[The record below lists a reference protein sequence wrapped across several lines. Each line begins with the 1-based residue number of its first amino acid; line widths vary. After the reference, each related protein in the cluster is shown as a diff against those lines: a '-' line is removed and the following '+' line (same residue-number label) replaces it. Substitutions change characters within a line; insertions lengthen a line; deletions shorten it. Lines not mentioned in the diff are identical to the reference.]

1 MKKISISA
9 FLLLGLFSSSYA
21 KTVNQEQA
29 MKAARSFYTNKGGN
43 ANLRLA
49 HTYTIGNTNI
59 PTVYVFE
66 SQLGNG
72 FVVVSAEDRVQP
84 VLGYSTESKFYA
96 ADNSVSPEAQYWL
109 QNYSKQIASVA
120 LSNRTASAGVTTQWQ
135 RLLQTQS
142 ITIPSTLATP
152 VAPMLTTLWDQGT
165 YYNTL
170 CPTGTPTGCVAT
182 AMAQIMKFW
191 NNPTQGTGQ
200 HTYSSSTLGGTMSAN
215 FGTTTYDWANMPNQV
230 MSGSTAAQK
239 SAVATLMYHCGVS
252 VEMDYDNGGSG
263 AQVIDG
269 GAGWACSENALKNNF
284 GYKTTIKGYE
294 RADFSDTTWHKML
307 MFEINT
313 GRPILYAGFG
323 QVGGHAFVFDGY
335 DATEMFHINW
345 GWNGLSNGYFEVDD
359 LSPSALGTGGGAGNF
374 NYGQQALVMIEPTSS
389 VLPPNPWTPDNQ
401 QVSLNLVEAAAP
413 SPLYAEVAQGTSYTV
428 TAPIKN
434 SSPAA
439 ISGIVLYTVAIDT
452 AEANSSGNPNFHML
466 GQTTLSIPAHGTY
479 TNITTVSNMTLPV
492 SAYYVLQLYVDQNQD
507 MYIVTDSVSG
517 EPTLPLLVVKT
528 PTSIQNVDKN
538 NLINIYPNPAMNLIN
553 IDGGKFGSKIT
564 GYKVYDIVGKTYMN
578 AAVNTNTFSIDAS
591 ALGKGMYYI
600 QMNTAAGIVTK
611 PVSIVK

>member
-29 MKAARSFYTNKGGN
+29 LKAAKSFYTNKGGN

-72 FVVVSAEDRVQP
+72 FVVVAAEDRVQP

-96 ADNSVSPEAQYWL
+96 ADKSASPEAQYWL

-120 LSNRTASAGVTTQWQ
+120 LSNRTAPAAITTQWQ
-135 RLLQTQS
+135 RLLQAQS

-200 HTYSSSTLGGTMSAN
+200 HTYSSSTLGGTLSAN
-215 FGTTTYDWANMPNQV
+215 FGTTTYDWANMPNQLV
-230 MSGSTAAQK
+230 AGSTTAQK

-252 VEMDYDNGGSG
+252 VEMDYNNGGSG

-294 RADFSDTTWHKML
+294 RADFTDTTWHKML

-323 QVGGHAFVFDGY
+323 QAGGHAFVFDGY

-359 LSPSALGTGGGAGNF
+359 LSPSALGTGGGGGNF

-401 QVSLNLVEAAAP
+401 QVTLNLVEAAAP

-439 ISGIVLYTVAIDT
+439 ISGIALYTVAVDT
-452 AEANSSGNPNFHML
+452 AEANGSGNPNFHML
-466 GQTTLSIPAHGTY
+466 GQTSLSIPAFGTY
-479 TNITTVSNMTLPV
+479 TNITTVSNVNLPV

-517 EPTLPLLVVKT
+517 EPTLPLLVVKS
-528 PTSIQNVDKN
+528 PTGIRNVDKN

-553 IDGGKFGSKIT
+553 IDGATFDSKIT
-564 GYKVYDIVGKTYMN
+564 GYKIYDISGKAYMN
-578 AAVNTNTFSIDAS
+578 AAVTNNTFSIDAS